1 MSTTLHPDDSLFHP
15 AGNDP
20 WAYESYWFSFFVPD
34 RKLMVYVY
42 PWFRPNLGI
51 AAGGVSAWDHTAAD
65 PWTIVHSDYH
75 WHLPCP
81 SAAQMIDG
89 NTLTLPQGVKITVL
103 EPLMSFA
110 VSYSH
115 PRLSLDVRFDAIH
128 PAIIATRPIG
138 NTQLFG
144 GRIDQ
149 CGRVTGELVLE
160 GERIAID
167 CLSMRDRSWGT
178 RRDDNR
184 DMNIGY
190 FHATAT
196 EKDAFLVVSNHATPV
211 DGQSNDADAPIVM
224 GYLIKDGEY
233 QALAQGTVSFKRDA
247 GGRPLSTE
255 IRGNDVTGRPLSA
268 SGSVLSHFASLPFP
282 GLFNLSSLASWQFN
296 GISCIGELQ
305 NTMYPDRWRS
315 FHRRYTGG
323 R

>member
-1 MSTTLHPDDSLFHP
+1 
-15 AGNDP
+15 
-20 WAYESYWFSFFVPD
+20 
-34 RKLMVYVY
+34 
-42 PWFRPNLGI
+42 
-51 AAGGVSAWDHTAAD
+51 
-65 PWTIVHSDYH
+65 
-75 WHLPCP
+75 
-81 SAAQMIDG
+81 
-89 NTLTLPQGVKITVL
+89 
-103 EPLMSFA
+103 
-110 VSYSH
+110 
-115 PRLSLDVRFDAIH
+115 VRFDAIH

-138 NTQLFG
+138 NTQLYG

-149 CGRVTGELVLE
+149 CGRVTGELVLA
-160 GERIAID
+160 GEKIAID

-196 EKDAFLVVSNHATPV
+196 DKDAFLVVSNHATAV
-211 DGQSNDADAPIVM
+211 DGQSNDAEAPIVM

-233 QALAQGTVSFKRDA
+233 QALSQGTVSFKRDA

-255 IRGNDVTGRPLSA
+255 IRGRDVTGRPLSA
-268 SGSVLSHFASLPFP
+268 SGSALSHFASLAFP
-282 GLFNLSSLASWQFN
+282 GLFNISSLASWQFN